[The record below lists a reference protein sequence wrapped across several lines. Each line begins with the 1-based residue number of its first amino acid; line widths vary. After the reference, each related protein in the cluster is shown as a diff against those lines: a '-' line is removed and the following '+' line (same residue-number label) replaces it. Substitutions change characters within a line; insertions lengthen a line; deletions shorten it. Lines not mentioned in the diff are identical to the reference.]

1 MFVSYGNAPE
11 FVQFSVSFRSEPRLS
26 IMLPLAKFET
36 APPPSIH
43 KRLFP
48 GFSYGSE
55 GIESS
60 MVVDK
65 YIELSKDIKLIYIRT
80 VVRNFIF

>member
-1 MFVSYGNAPE
+1 MA
-11 FVQFSVSFRSEPRLS
+11 
-26 IMLPLAKFET
+26 PLAQFET
-36 APPPSIH
+36 APPSIH

-48 GFSYGSE
+48 DSSYGSE

-65 YIELSKDIKLIYIRT
+65 VIELSKDIKLISIRT
-80 VVRNFIF
+80 VVKKCNFFKCTLQKVFLFF